1 MKTLEE
7 EIDELFSYLEDVRRE
22 VTDQDIPWFYQI
34 GNKMTK
40 IRRLLNE

>member
-1 MKTLEE
+1 MKSLKEE
-7 EIDELFSYLEDVRRE
+7 VSELLGYLEDVRRE

-34 GNKMTK
+34 GNKMEK